1 MAKRAKN
8 LSDGVGD
15 EKGVANGTEIFGHF
29 GWNGKRGIR
38 LRFSKIFE
46 NFPVE
51 WNVPFELLPEN
62 SGFSV
67 QMVSG
72 LRLVKATVTFPF
84 SPWSK

>member
-1 MAKRAKN
+1 M
-8 LSDGVGD
+8 
-15 EKGVANGTEIFGHF
+15 GTEIFAHF

-38 LRFSKIFE
+38 SRFSKIFE

-67 QMVSG
+67 QMISG
-72 LRLVKATVTFPF
+72 RALQVNSELQ
-84 SPWSK
+84 SYGE

>member
-1 MAKRAKN
+1 MVQKF
-8 LSDGVGD
+8 SVISVGM
-15 EKGVANGTEIFGHF
+15 EKEEYV
-29 GWNGKRGIR
+29 
-38 LRFSKIFE
+38 LMFSKIFE

-72 LRLVKATVTFPF
+72 PGLNLFVVNHKLF
-84 SPWSK
+84 SF